1 MWNDDLCSV
10 DRVKTAC
17 KSFKRI
23 VNETNN
29 VKLIVE
35 MRSDLYRKYHDDLEE
50 ELDDQ
55 SSNLFYH
62 ETYLDS
68 TDVSK
73 GAEYMNF
80 IKSPYISCLI

>member
-10 DRVKTAC
+10 GRVKTAY
-17 KSFKRI
+17 KSLKRI

-55 SSNLFYH
+55 S
-62 ETYLDS
+62 
-68 TDVSK
+68 
-73 GAEYMNF
+73 
-80 IKSPYISCLI
+80 